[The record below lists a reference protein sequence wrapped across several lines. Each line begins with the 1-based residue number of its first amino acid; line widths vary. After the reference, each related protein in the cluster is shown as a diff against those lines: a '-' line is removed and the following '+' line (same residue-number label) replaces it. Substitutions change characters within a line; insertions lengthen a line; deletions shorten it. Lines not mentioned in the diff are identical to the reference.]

1 MEQWKNF
8 VPGNWQK
15 DIDVRDFIQKN
26 YTPYE
31 GNEDFL
37 EENGI
42 KNIPKRYA
50 IFQKAVRDLIADKS
64 GIENGIEFDY
74 SEWE

>member
-1 MEQWKNF
+1 MLDIVWRKR
-8 VPGNWQK
+8 VK
-15 DIDVRDFIQKN
+15 DRKDQYGIFGKDFKDSW
-26 YTPYE
+26 

-37 EENGI
+37 D

-74 SEWE
+74 SEW

>member
-1 MEQWKNF
+1 MASTFMNKLYGIF
-8 VPGNWQK
+8 GK
-15 DIDVRDFIQKN
+15 DFKDSW
-26 YTPYE
+26 